1 MADPQP
7 VTILI
12 VDDDE
17 AKRYAITKILE
28 RAGFIT
34 REAGTGT
41 EALRLVHT
49 MPDLVILD
57 VKLPDVSGFEV
68 CRRIKA
74 DPATA
79 NIPVLHLSTTFVD
92 IEDKV
97 QGLEG
102 GADGYLTDVLEP
114 LELIATV
121 RALLRTR
128 KAEEEARITSRQ
140 WQTTFD
146 AVNDGVILLDG
157 DGVVVQANQAI
168 ERILDRPWSEVIG
181 RSFHELMDV
190 PADREH
196 SVFLRMLETQHREVF
211 ERTLAG
217 RWLHVAVDP
226 VKNQQGIVKGALCIV
241 SDVTDRR
248 EMEEELRRR
257 AEDLAAADR
266 RKDEFLAMLAHEL
279 RNPLAPIL
287 NCLEL
292 IRHEAAT
299 SPHLGQSL
307 EIAERQVR
315 HMARLLD
322 DLLDVSRFTQGKI
335 QLRKE
340 ALDFVD
346 RRGPRGRDRHA
357 ARRRQG
363 SSAHGDPPARAGTA
377 ARRPDPAGAGGGEP
391 LEQRRQVLR
400 AGRADHP
407 DGRPRRR

>member
-1 MADPQP
+1 MPDPQP

-17 AKRYAITKILE
+17 AKRYSITKIVE
-28 RAGFIT
+28 RAGFNT
-34 REAGTGT
+34 REATTGT
-41 EALRLVHT
+41 EALRLAYT
-49 MPDLVILD
+49 MPDLFILD

-74 DPATA
+74 DPTTA
-79 NIPVLHLSTTFVD
+79 SIPVLHLSTTFVD

-114 LELIATV
+114 LELIATI

-157 DGVVVQANQAI
+157 DGLVVQANQAI
-168 ERILDRPWSEVIG
+168 DRILGRRWNEVIG

-196 SVFLRMLETQHREVF
+196 SVFLRMRETQHREVF

-226 VKNQQGIVKGALCIV
+226 VKNQQGIVKGALGIV

-299 SPHLGQSL
+299 NPPL
-307 EIAERQVR
+307 EQLVKIAEHQVR
-315 HMARLLD
+315 HMSRLLD
-322 DLLDVSRFTQGKI
+322 DLLDVSRFTEGKI

-340 ALDFVD
+340 LVDALEEMSQPEKV
-346 RRGPRGRDRHA
+346 
-357 ARRRQG
+357 
-363 SSAHGDPPARAGTA
+363 
-377 ARRPDPAGAGGGEP
+377 
-391 LEQRRQVLR
+391 
-400 AGRADHP
+400 
-407 DGRPRRR
+407 